1 METSYKTILVPSEI
15 EIIEKKSRFIGYA
28 KPVSNEEQAIEFVN
42 SIKQKHR
49 DATHNVYA
57 YITRYNNI
65 NRFTDDGEPS
75 GTAGLPTL
83 DAIRKAGFTDTAV
96 VVTRYFGGTL
106 LGTGGLVKAYSS
118 AASKAISAAQ
128 PVVKRLSAIYT
139 VVCRYDL
146 LGSVEYSLTNDDF
159 VIENKEFTDKV
170 KLTVGVPFEKSE
182 LLEANMVAVTCGSAK
197 IEKIGEEFVNS
208 EFLNE

>member
-1 METSYKTILVPSEI
+1 MEISYKTILVPSEI

-28 KPVSNEEQAIEFVN
+28 QPVTNEDEAIEFVN

-57 YITRYNNI
+57 YITRHNNI

-83 DAIRKAGFTDTAV
+83 DAIRKAEFTDTAV

-118 AASKAISAAQ
+118 AASGAIAAAK
-128 PVVKRLSAIYT
+128 PVIKRLSAIYT
-139 VVCRYDL
+139 VICRYDL
-146 LGSVEYSLTNDDF
+146 LGSVEYSLENDNF

-170 KLTVGVPFEKSE
+170 KLTIGVPFEKCE
-182 LLEANMVAVTCGSAK
+182 ILEKSMIAVTCGSAK
-197 IEKIGEEFVNS
+197 IEKIGEKFVNS
-208 EFLNE
+208 EFL

>member
-1 METSYKTILVPSEI
+1 MQTSYKTILKPSQI

-28 KPVSNEEQAIEFVN
+28 HPVINEHEAIEFVN

-57 YITRYNNI
+57 YITRDNNI

-83 DAIRKAGFTDTAV
+83 DAIRKANFTDTAV

-106 LGTGGLVKAYSS
+106 LGTGGLVKAYSM
-118 AASKAISAAQ
+118 AAAAAIQAAE
-128 PVVKRLSAIYT
+128 PVIKRLSKIYT
-139 VVCRYDL
+139 VTCRYDL
-146 LGSVEYSLTNDDF
+146 LGSVEYSLQNEGF
-159 VIENKEFTDKV
+159 SVENTEYTDKV
-170 KLTVGVPFEKSE
+170 CITVGVPFEKAE
-182 LLEANMVAVTCGSAK
+182 LLEKNMVSVTCGSAK
-197 IEKIGEEFVNS
+197 IECVGEQFVNA
-208 EFLNE
+208 EYL